1 MRIAAILGLALLMAC
16 SELAEIYEEFGDQKQ
31 DDIHEA
37 HTEILMIGPY
47 TMTCYG
53 PFERDC
59 LMEYNEEA
67 GRWHFFY
74 DGIEGFDFEPGYI
87 YTLEVRLE
95 DRGTEI
101 QDVGRYSYHL
111 IKLLDKVKAPDDFDY
126 ARNEKPDFSNLE
138 SSD

>member
-1 MRIAAILGLALLMAC
+1 MRIAAVFMMVILTAC
-16 SELAEIYEEFGDQKQ
+16 SEIAEIYEEFGDQKQ
-31 DDIHEA
+31 EDIHEA
-37 HTEILMIGPY
+37 HIEILTIGPY

-53 PFERDC
+53 PFEQDC
-59 LMEYNEEA
+59 LMEYNEGA

-126 ARNEKPDFSNLE
+126 ARNEKPDLSNLE
-138 SSD
+138 SGD